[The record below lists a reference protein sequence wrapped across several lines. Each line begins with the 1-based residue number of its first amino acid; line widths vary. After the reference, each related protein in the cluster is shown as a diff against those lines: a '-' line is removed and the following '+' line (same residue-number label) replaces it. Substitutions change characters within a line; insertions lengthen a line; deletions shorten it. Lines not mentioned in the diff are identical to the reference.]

1 MSDQSEKWYPSLSL
15 SSFVPMEDWCHHI
28 LQGRN
33 MITLPIKEIGTLTV
47 NQMYLL
53 LILLRKRT
61 WFRPAL
67 IKGWEFEMLC
77 SLVSSGIRGIDK
89 VRFNVDSES
98 QKSVSHNA
106 AVKNSRTRKEISY
119 CRSCEASFRQAGG
132 RLNEIKD
139 THLYS
144 LLRTGFFYQDK
155 LWKFCLVSTR

>member
-1 MSDQSEKWYPSLSL
+1 
-15 SSFVPMEDWCHHI
+15 MEDWCHHI
-28 LQGRN
+28 LQGSN
-33 MITLPIKEIGTLTV
+33 MITLPVKEIGTLTV
-47 NQMYLL
+47 NRMYLF
-53 LILLRKRT
+53 LILIRKRT

-119 CRSCEASFRQAGG
+119 CKSCEASFRQEEVD
-132 RLNEIKD
+132 LM
-139 THLYS
+139 
-144 LLRTGFFYQDK
+144 RTRTLTCTFSSELAFSFK
-155 LWKFCLVSTR
+155 TSSENSAW